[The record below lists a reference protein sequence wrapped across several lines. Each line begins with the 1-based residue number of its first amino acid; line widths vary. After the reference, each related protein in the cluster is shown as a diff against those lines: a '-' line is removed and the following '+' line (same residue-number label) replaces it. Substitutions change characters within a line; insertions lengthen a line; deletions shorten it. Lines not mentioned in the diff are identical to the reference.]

1 MSSLSL
7 RLSFQPGRHRGDEME
22 IEYDAEANA
31 IYITLREAEIA
42 DTKEITD
49 DLAIDF
55 DGDQRPVGIELLNV
69 SAMLTPEDLAK
80 VTIENLLPEA
90 TVR

>member
-1 MSSLSL
+1 MK
-7 RLSFQPGRHRGDEME
+7 

-31 IYITLREAEIA
+31 VYITLRESQVA
-42 DTKEITD
+42 DTHEITD
-49 DLAIDF
+49 DMAVDF
-55 DGDQRPVGIELLNV
+55 DSQHRPIGIELLNV
-69 SAMLTPEDLAK
+69 SDMLSPEDLAK